1 VPAGESLQLVV
12 QADSQ
17 TLVPGDVRHD
27 WVLMV
32 ESNGG
37 HAILGVRI
45 KVLSPHL
52 KLDPA
57 LIDLG
62 ALDLIQPGAG
72 KKAELM
78 VRNGGPGVLT
88 GAVMTNP
95 DWLTIEPVAFCCRSG
110 ESQLLHPATTNLK
123 TGEYNQPIQ
132 LVSNAGISVPVY
144 LRVRLSLEPEMVHIP
159 AGGFLRGSKEDDKA
173 AAPSEKPQR
182 SIYLSEYWMGKY
194 PVTNAQYAAFVEAT
208 GRHAPDHWKGGHPP
222 EKRTIRW

>member
-1 VPAGESLQLVV
+1 MV

-17 TLVPGDVRHD
+17 TLVPGDVTHD
-27 WVLMV
+27 WALMV

-78 VRNGGPGVLT
+78 VRNG
-88 GAVMTNP
+88 
-95 DWLTIEPVAFCCRSG
+95 
-110 ESQLLHPATTNLK
+110 
-123 TGEYNQPIQ
+123 
-132 LVSNAGISVPVY
+132 AGLGY
-144 LRVRLSLEPEMVHIP
+144 
-159 AGGFLRGSKEDDKA
+159 
-173 AAPSEKPQR
+173 
-182 SIYLSEYWMGKY
+182 
-194 PVTNAQYAAFVEAT
+194 
-208 GRHAPDHWKGGHPP
+208 
-222 EKRTIRW
+222 